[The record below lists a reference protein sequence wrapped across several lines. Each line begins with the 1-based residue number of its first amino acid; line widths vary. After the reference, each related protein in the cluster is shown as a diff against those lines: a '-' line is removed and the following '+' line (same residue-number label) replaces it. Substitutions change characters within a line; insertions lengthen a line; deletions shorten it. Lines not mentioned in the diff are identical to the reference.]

1 MAALVVAKLAPRPS
15 SLSERNPKLH
25 DWRETRQ
32 EEGPLEKPDDNRTRA
47 QRDRDRILYSSAFR
61 RLNGVTQVVS
71 SQEEGYLLHNRL
83 THSLKV
89 AQVARRIAEY
99 LIDSAAT
106 EKREDKLDLGGGVD
120 PDVVESAALAHDLGH
135 PPFGHIGENELQ
147 KLVKASLDDSFEGN
161 AQSFRTVN
169 VTALVRKDLPGLNLT
184 RASLAAI
191 LKYPWRRDEYP
202 WKSTHEATKWGAYD
216 AIPDRAALEFVR
228 AGSVVPA
235 NKRTLEAEIM
245 DWADDIAY
253 AVHDVEDFYR
263 AGFVP
268 LERLS
273 KDAPDKRR
281 THDIEEL
288 ARRAKV
294 RWDKNPDKAGE
305 VTEEQLVDAA
315 RGTVML
321 FEFDAPWS
329 GSRDDHMAVRTAM
342 STLTGRYV
350 RSSEVDDEGHL
361 YVPKEW
367 LWQIAVLKELTW
379 MYVIENPALATQQ
392 HGQRIAI
399 GRVFQVFADAAC
411 SDKADARGI
420 LPGRLQEE
428 LELAGVKATQAT
440 RVRLVTDTISA
451 MTEQQVS
458 RLYRRLTGVDTGAL
472 RDPAVM

>member
-1 MAALVVAKLAPRPS
+1 MAKSRQKPS
-15 SLSERNPKLH
+15 SLSERNPPLH
-25 DWRETRQ
+25 AWREKRQ
-32 EEGPLEKPDDNRTRA
+32 EEGSLEKLDDNRSRA

-71 SQEEGYLLHNRL
+71 AQEEGYLLHNRL

-89 AQVARRIAEY
+89 AQVGRRIAEY
-99 LIDSAAT
+99 LIDQAAD
-106 EKREDKLDLGGGVD
+106 EDREDKLDLGGGLD

-147 KLVKASLDDSFEGN
+147 ALVKTSLPDSFEGN

-169 VTALVRKDLPGLNLT
+169 VTALVRDGLPGLNLT

-202 WKSTHEATKWGAYD
+202 WLATHRATKWGAYD
-216 AIPDRAALEFVR
+216 ADPDEAALEFVR
-228 AGSVVPA
+228 AGSVVA
-235 NKRTLEAEIM
+235 KFKRTLEAEIM

-263 AGFVP
+263 AGFIP

-273 KDAPDKRR
+273 KDAPEKGR
-281 THDIEEL
+281 TRHIEEL

-294 RWDKNPDKAGE
+294 RWDKNPDKAGNVSE
-305 VTEEQLVDAA
+305 DQLVEAA
-315 RGTVML
+315 RGSVML

-329 GSRDDHMAVRTAM
+329 GSRADHMAVRTAM
-342 STLTGRYV
+342 SKLTGTYIQ
-350 RSSEVDDEGHL
+350 SSGVDDAGHL
-361 YVPKEW
+361 SVPVHW
-367 LWQIAVLKELTW
+367 LWQVAVLKELTW
-379 MYVIENPALATQQ
+379 MYVIEAPALATQQ
-392 HGQRIAI
+392 HGQRTALAK
-399 GRVFQVFADAAC
+399 VFEVFADAAC
-411 SDKADARGI
+411 RNKPEAHRI

-428 LELAGVKATQAT
+428 LETAGVDAPPST
-440 RVRLVTDTISA
+440 RVRLVADTISA
-451 MTEQQVS
+451 MTEMQVS